1 MIDKQM
7 VSGHRE
13 RLRRRYLKSGIDGLQ
28 DYEII
33 ELLLTYTI
41 LRKDCKST
49 AKKLLF
55 KYKNIS
61 NFFTLDKSEFISNK
75 DISER
80 TFILFKLIG
89 DIIEKK
95 LYNDVTGE
103 KIKLSSNKKLI
114 QYLKYNLGSK
124 KIEIFK
130 VLFLNTQNELIKD
143 ENLFYGTVD
152 KSAVHPRELV
162 KKVLEYDAKS
172 VILVHNHP
180 SGALKP
186 SESDILITSKLK
198 HLLEKLEIKLLD
210 HIIVSPNGYFS
221 FLEGGIL

>member
-1 MIDKQM
+1 MMNDQM

-13 RLRRRYLKSGIDGLQ
+13 RLRKRYLKAGIEGLQ
-28 DYEII
+28 DYEVI

-41 LRKDCKST
+41 LRKDCKNI
-49 AKKLLF
+49 AKQLLL
-55 KYKNIS
+55 KYEDIN
-61 NFFTLDKSEFISNK
+61 NFFHLEEKDFTSNK
-75 DISER
+75 YISER

-95 LYNDVTGE
+95 LYYDVTQK
-103 KIKLSSNKKLI
+103 KIKISNNKRLI
-114 QYLKYNLGSK
+114 QYLKYTLGTE

-186 SESDILITSKLK
+186 SESDVLITTKLK
-198 HLLEKLEIKLLD
+198 HLLDKLEIKLLD
-210 HIIVSPNGYFS
+210 HIIVSPYGYFS

>member
-13 RLRRRYLKSGIDGLQ
+13 RLRKRYLKSGINGLQ

-33 ELLLTYTI
+33 ELLLTYTV
-41 LRKDCKST
+41 LRKDCKNI
-49 AKKLLF
+49 AKQLLL
-55 KYKNIS
+55 KYKNIN
-61 NFFTLDKSEFISNK
+61 NFFALDKNEFISNK
-75 DISER
+75 NISER
-80 TFILFKLIG
+80 TYVLFRVIG

-95 LYNDVTGE
+95 LYNDISIQR
-103 KIKLSSNKKLI
+103 IKLSNNKKLI

-143 ENLFYGTVD
+143 ENLFYGTLD
-152 KSAVHPRELV
+152 KSAVHPREFI
-162 KKVLEYDAKS
+162 KKVLDNDAKS

>member
-41 LRKDCKST
+41 LRKDCKSI
-49 AKKLLF
+49 AKQLLF
-55 KYKNIS
+55 KYKNLS
-61 NFFTLDKSEFISNK
+61 NFFALDKNEFISNK
-75 DISER
+75 YISER
-80 TFILFKLIG
+80 TYILFKLIG

-95 LYNDVTGE
+95 LYTDITSE
-103 KIKLSSNKKLI
+103 KVKLSSNKKLI

-152 KSAVHPRELV
+152 KSAVHPRELI

-180 SGALKP
+180 SGYL
-186 SESDILITSKLK
+186 
-198 HLLEKLEIKLLD
+198 
-210 HIIVSPNGYFS
+210 N
-221 FLEGGIL
+221 